1 MAGHNILIN
10 RAPVLTL
17 WATTVAERLGF
28 DQDEALTLGKAVA
41 GLTAQ
46 SNRTRKWNVNDP
58 IVMHM
63 ADFRV
68 CEAELTTSK
77 TM

>member
-1 MAGHNILIN
+1 MLFSK
-10 RAPVLTL
+10 PFLQ
-17 WATTVAERLGF
+17 ERI
-28 DQDEALTLGKAVA
+28 A
-41 GLTAQ
+41 
-46 SNRTRKWNVNDP
+46 NRTREWNVNDP